1 MANIRV
7 TQKLKQAISVLADER
22 FGDCSDD
29 AFVTAIRKGKLKPEQ
44 IYKAMSTM
52 RYVWS
57 PSRGYWV
64 WKPRHMKVVT
74 RVLSVANKF
83 ESYGAG

>member
-1 MANIRV
+1 MVNIRV

-29 AFVTAIRKGKLKPEQ
+29 AFITAIRKGKLKPEQ
-44 IYKAMSTM
+44 IYRAMSAM

-57 PSRGYWV
+57 AARGYWV
-64 WKPRHMKVVT
+64 WKPRHMKTVT
-74 RVLSVANKF
+74 RVLSIANKF
-83 ESYGAG
+83 ENWSAG